1 MTLAIPYRQRL
12 PLAIAALGFLFLGLF
27 LLYPLFNV
35 FSASLL
41 DADGERLT
49 LANYTKM
56 LGRPFYRTAILN
68 TLGIGLAATVITTAL
83 AVPFAFALARLPIPG
98 KAAILA
104 LAALPLVLPS
114 FVSAYAIVLLLG
126 RSGIVTQWL
135 QSWGLGFGSIYGA
148 GGIVLVYTLTL
159 YPYVLLPTIAAFKA
173 VDVSMEEA
181 AQGLGSS
188 PRRTVWTVTL
198 PIVLPAVLA
207 GALLV
212 FIETLEN
219 FGVPFVLAED
229 MPIFA
234 VEAFKLFI
242 GETAPNPA
250 SAGVL
255 GVLLIL
261 MTALVLL
268 VQRRF
273 LSARRFATNA
283 RQAPPIL
290 KVGRGLQAAATIYC
304 WAIVILALVPFFAI
318 VVLSFLEFRGPVLHP
333 NFSLANFAG
342 LFDRSLRPLANTLI
356 FATLA
361 AACVTLVGVPIGYV
375 VTRFRSGVATLL
387 DVIATLPFAVAGT
400 VLAIGFIVSFNSGML
415 VLTGGPLIM
424 VLAYTVRKVPFAVR
438 SASAIVHQIDAS
450 LEEASIS
457 LGRSPLAD
465 LPAHRRAPDAG
476 RHFKRRGA
484 DLGHGGLRTERH
496 RRALQRSL
504 AHHDRRHVPGA
515 RRQRRGHR
523 HRRGLDPDR
532 GHPAADRAALSPGS
546 SLRIVDAMT
555 PAVSLRDLR
564 AKHLPGS
571 AVKAFVF
578 TRGKAE
584 PCCWGVPNR

>member
-1 MTLAIPYRQRL
+1 VTLGVPHGQRL
-12 PLAIAALGFLFLGLF
+12 PLAIAALGFAFLGLF

-35 FSASLL
+35 FGASLL
-41 DADGERLT
+41 DAEGERLT

-56 LGRPFYRTAILN
+56 LGRPFYRAAIAN
-68 TLGIGLAATVITTAL
+68 TLGIGLAATVLTTAL

-198 PIVLPAVLA
+198 PIVLPAILA

-250 SAGVL
+250 SAGVM

-261 MTALVLL
+261 TTALVLL

-273 LSARRFATNA
+273 LAARRFATNT

-290 KVGRGLQAAATIYC
+290 RIGRGLKAAATLYC
-304 WAIVILALVPFFAI
+304 WAIVILALVPFLAI
-318 VVLSFLEFRGPVLHP
+318 VVLSFLEFRGPVLHGH
-333 NFSLANFAG
+333 FSLANFAG
-342 LFDRSLRPLANTLI
+342 LFDRSLRPLLNTLV
-356 FATLA
+356 FASLA
-361 AACVTLVGVPIGYV
+361 AVCVTLIGVPIGYV
-375 VTRFRSGVATLL
+375 VTRFRSGVATVL
-387 DVIATLPFAVAGT
+387 DVVATLPFAVAGT
-400 VLAIGFIVSFNSGML
+400 VLAIGFVVSFNSGML
-415 VLTGGPLIM
+415 VLTGGPLIL
-424 VLAYTVRKVPFAVR
+424 VLAYSVRKVPFAVR
-438 SASAIVHQIDAS
+438 SASAIVHQIDPS

-457 LGRSPLAD
+457 LGRSPWQT
-465 LPAHRRAPDAG
+465 
-476 RHFKRRGA
+476 F
-484 DLGHGGLRTERH
+484 
-496 RRALQRSL
+496 
-504 AHHDRRHVPGA
+504 
-515 RRQRRGHR
+515 
-523 HRRGLDPDR
+523 
-532 GHPAADRAALSPGS
+532 
-546 SLRIVDAMT
+546 LRIVVPLMLGGILSGVVLTWVTVASELSATVVLYSGPWRTMT
-555 PAVSLRDLR
+555 VVMFQALEGSGAGIATAAASTLIVVTL
-564 AKHLPGS
+564 LPIVLLYRLVRRYELS
-571 AVKAFVF
+571 MS
-578 TRGKAE
+578 
-584 PCCWGVPNR
+584 

>member
-1 MTLAIPYRQRL
+1 VTLRVPHGQRL
-12 PLAIAALGFLFLGLF
+12 PLAIAALGFVFLGLF

-35 FSASLL
+35 FGASLL
-41 DADGERLT
+41 DAEGERLT
-49 LANYTKM
+49 LGNYTKM
-56 LGRPFYRTAILN
+56 LGRPFYRAAIVN
-68 TLGIGLAATVITTAL
+68 TLGIGLAATVLTTAL

-135 QSWGLGFGSIYGA
+135 QSWGLGFGSIYGG

-159 YPYVLLPTIAAFKA
+159 YPYVLLPTVAAFKA

-261 MTALVLL
+261 TTSLALL

-273 LSARRFATNA
+273 LAARRFATNT

-290 KVGRGLQAAATIYC
+290 RIGRGFKAAATLYC
-304 WAIVILALVPFFAI
+304 WAIVILALVPFLAI
-318 VVLSFLEFRGPVLHP
+318 VVLSFLEFRGPVLHGH
-333 NFSLANFAG
+333 FSLANFAG
-342 LFDRSLRPLANTLI
+342 LFDRSLRPLLNTLV

-361 AACVTLVGVPIGYV
+361 AASVTLIGVPIGYV
-375 VTRFRSGVATLL
+375 VTRFRSGVATVL
-387 DVIATLPFAVAGT
+387 DVVATLPFAVAGT
-400 VLAIGFIVSFNSGML
+400 VLAIGFVVSFNSGML
-415 VLTGGPLIM
+415 VLTGGPLIL
-424 VLAYTVRKVPFAVR
+424 VLAYSVRKMPFAVR
-438 SASAIVHQIDAS
+438 SASAIVHQIDVS

-457 LGRSPLAD
+457 LGRSPWQT
-465 LPAHRRAPDAG
+465 
-476 RHFKRRGA
+476 F
-484 DLGHGGLRTERH
+484 
-496 RRALQRSL
+496 
-504 AHHDRRHVPGA
+504 
-515 RRQRRGHR
+515 
-523 HRRGLDPDR
+523 
-532 GHPAADRAALSPGS
+532 
-546 SLRIVDAMT
+546 LRIVVPLMLGGILSGVVLTWVTVASELSATVVLYSGPWRTMT
-555 PAVSLRDLR
+555 VVMFQALEGSGAGIATAAASTLIVVTL
-564 AKHLPGS
+564 LPIVLLYRLVRRYELS
-571 AVKAFVF
+571 MS
-578 TRGKAE
+578 
-584 PCCWGVPNR
+584 